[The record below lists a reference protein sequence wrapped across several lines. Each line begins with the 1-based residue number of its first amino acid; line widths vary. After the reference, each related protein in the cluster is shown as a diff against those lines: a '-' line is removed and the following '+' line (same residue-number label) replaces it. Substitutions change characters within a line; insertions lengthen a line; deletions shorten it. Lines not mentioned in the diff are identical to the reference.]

1 VKEGLVNCVREKA
14 VIVDTMI
21 QTGGSMAGDTEMR
34 IGGGEDGMTE
44 PKEIMTVSGSGNIS
58 K

>member
-1 VKEGLVNCVREKA
+1 MKEGLVNCVREKA

-21 QTGGSMAGDTEMR
+21 QTGGGIAGDTEMR
-34 IGGGEDGMTE
+34 IDGGGDGMTE
-44 PKEIMTVSGSGNIS
+44 AKEIMTGSGSGNIS